1 MSAIERS
8 NSTDGAVLDE
18 LPEFDLTFLYDDEEE
33 PTEVTIFEGTS
44 QEDLTTRWLTMDYRH
59 SVALDSVR

>member
-8 NSTDGAVLDE
+8 NSADDAVLDE

-44 QEDLTTRWLTMDYRH
+44 QADLTTRWLTMDYQH
-59 SVALDSVR
+59 TVALDSVR

>member
-1 MSAIERS
+1 M
-8 NSTDGAVLDE
+8 LDE